1 MNRDHV
7 LFQLREAR
15 EALDQCI
22 RDIEQ
27 DLDYDC
33 GEFVVDMTHL
43 YHHLNTAWN
52 GRDASAEQVAACS
65 EGDFQLWRRFP
76 DTIDMSI

>member
-7 LFQLREAR
+7 LFHLREAR
-15 EALDQCI
+15 EALDHCI

-27 DLDYDC
+27 DLDYDY
-33 GEFVVDMTHL
+33 GEFVVDVTHQ

-65 EGDFQLWRRFP
+65 EEDFHLWRRFP
-76 DTIDMSI
+76 DTIDMSA